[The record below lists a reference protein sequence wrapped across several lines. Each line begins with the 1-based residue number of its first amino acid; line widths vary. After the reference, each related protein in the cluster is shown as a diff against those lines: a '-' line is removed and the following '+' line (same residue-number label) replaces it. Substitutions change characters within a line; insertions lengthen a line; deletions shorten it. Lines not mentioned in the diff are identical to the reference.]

1 MSKWKNSGSVEL
13 IFGQHIVQPG
23 ESMEVDDAVD
33 VEVEAIEGFVREG
46 AVREAQVQVRR
57 RGVDPGFGLGGPT
70 RNPGSDAD
78 TGKGDE

>member
-1 MSKWKNSGSVEL
+1 MSKWKNSGTTEL

-23 ESMEVDDAVD
+23 GSMEVDDAVD
-33 VEVEAIEGFVREG
+33 VEVEAIAGFVREG
-46 AVREAQVQVRR
+46 AVRESPVARR
-57 RGVDPGFGLGGPT
+57 RGVDPGFGLGAG